1 VSQKK
6 TFHLTSTP
14 VNGLA
19 TSHHDCQSSKEK
31 NKVEEIIIIS
41 VKEYRSIDG
50 YLENVGLC
58 IWAVLNVALVGALY
72 ILFTAYHLFAVEQTH
87 ETHQG
92 SEHYHKNSVGLFL
105 GNTYEDSD
113 HGSENG
119 FTVGFSYER
128 RFIKLLGI
136 GGFYEY
142 AGGDFDKWSI
152 GVPLFIHPYKG
163 LRFQIAPGLE
173 HRESDDEFLFRLGVA
188 YDFNISEQLAI
199 VPEVN
204 VDFVDGE
211 EAFVF
216 GLTLGVGF

>member
-1 VSQKK
+1 MKSKIFILVKCFAS
-6 TFHLTSTP
+6 
-14 VNGLA
+14 A
-19 TSHHDCQSSKEK
+19 TCALF
-31 NKVEEIIIIS
+31 II
-41 VKEYRSIDG
+41 
-50 YLENVGLC
+50 
-58 IWAVLNVALVGALY
+58 
-72 ILFTAYHLFAVEQTH
+72 FTASHLFAAEQEH
-87 ETHQG
+87 AKHQD
-92 SEHYHKNSVGLFL
+92 SEHYHINSVGLFI
-105 GNTYEDSD
+105 GNTYEDSE

-128 RFIKLLGI
+128 RLFKLLGI

-188 YDFNISEQLAI
+188 YDVKLTKQWVI
-199 VPEVN
+199 VPEFN

-216 GLTLGVGF
+216 GLTLGFGF